1 MPKRAYIAYHPRAAK
16 VVLTPVV
23 WIDSARSDLKRLSD
37 EVRYRTGFALQEV
50 QRGRFPKEAAPLHGD
65 LSGLIELR
73 VSAASGAY
81 RSVLTLK
88 LSGTVYVLHVFQK
101 KSPHGSEIP
110 RRVIAL
116 IKRRLAR
123 AKALHAAPT
132 ESRTEVVR

>member
-1 MPKRAYIAYHPRAAK
+1 MPKRAYIAYRPRAAK
-16 VVLTPVV
+16 VVLAPVV
-23 WIDSARSDLKRLSD
+23 WVDSARSNLKQLSD
-37 EVRYRTGFALQEV
+37 EVQYRTGFALQEV

-73 VSAASGAY
+73 VSDQSGTF
-81 RSVLTLK
+81 RTVLTLK

-123 AKALHAAPT
+123 AKALHATPT
-132 ESRTEVVR
+132 ETRTEVDP